1 MTDMKIGVLTAMDK
15 EFRLVSELAGSDP
28 NIVVRA
34 SGIGKVNAAV
44 AAYRLIAEDKVDAI
58 INTGCAGG
66 VDPTVAIGDVVIG
79 SACAYHDV
87 WCGVENEAGQIQG
100 LPVLFDAEPALLR
113 KVAAEFGAD
122 PKVHIGT
129 ICTGD
134 QFLETADDDARV
146 KSVRPDALACDMEAT
161 AIAQVCYL
169 NGDVPFIAY
178 KVISDVHY
186 DSDKAIQMYDNF
198 WSNLAEES
206 FEILKRLFK
215 VLA

>member
-1 MTDMKIGVLTAMDK
+1 MKIGVLTAMDK

>member
-1 MTDMKIGVLTAMDK
+1 MDK
-15 EFRLVSELAGSDP
+15 EFRLVSELAGSNPDL
-28 NIVVRA
+28 VVRA

-44 AAYRLIAEDKVDAI
+44 AAYKLIAEDGVEAI

-100 LPVLFDAEPALLR
+100 LPVLFEAEPALLR
-113 KVAAEFGAD
+113 KIATEFGAD

-134 QFLETADDDARV
+134 QFLTSAEDDAKV
-146 KSVRPDALACDMEAT
+146 KSVRPDALACDMEAA
-161 AIAQVCYL
+161 AIAQVCYKL
-169 NGDVPFIAY
+169 GVPFVAY
-178 KVISDVHY
+178 KVVSDVHY
-186 DSDKAIQMYDNF
+186 DADKSCQMYDDF
-198 WSNLAEES
+198 WSTMADES
-206 FEILKRLFK
+206 FAILKRLFK
-215 VLA
+215 VLK

>member
-15 EFRLVSELAGSDP
+15 EFRLVSELAGKQD

-44 AAYRLIAEDKVDAI
+44 AAYKLIAEEKVDAI

-66 VDPTVAIGDVVIG
+66 VDPLVKIGDVVIG

-100 LPVLFDAEPALLR
+100 LPVLFDAEPMLLR
-113 KVAAEFGAD
+113 KIAMEFGAD

-134 QFLETADDDARV
+134 QFLETAEDDARV
-146 KSVRPDALACDMEAT
+146 KKVRPDALACDMEAT
-161 AIAQVCYL
+161 AIAQVCYKL
-169 NGDVPFIAY
+169 GVPFIAY

-186 DSDKAIQMYDNF
+186 AGADKAVQQYDNF
-198 WSNLAEES
+198 WGNLADES
-206 FEILKRLFK
+206 FGVLERLFK
-215 VLA
+215 AVA

>member
-1 MTDMKIGVLTAMDK
+1 MKIGVLTAMDK
-15 EFRLVSELAGSDP
+15 EFRLVSELVGSDRDF
-28 NIVVRA
+28 VVRA

-44 AAYRLIAEDKVDAI
+44 AAYKLISEDKVDMI

-66 VDPTVAIGDVVIG
+66 VDPIVSIGDVVIG

-87 WCGVENEAGQIQG
+87 YCGVENEAGQIQG
-100 LPVLFDAEPALLR
+100 LPVRFDADPKLLR
-113 KVAAEFGAD
+113 KVALEFGAD

-129 ICTGD
+129 ICSGD
-134 QFLETADDDARV
+134 QFLETAEDDKRV
-146 KSVRPDALACDMEAT
+146 KGVQADALACDMEAT

-169 NGDVPFIAY
+169 NNVPFIVY

-186 DSDKAIQMYDNF
+186 EADKTIQMYENF
-198 WSNLAEES
+198 WSNLADES

-215 VLA
+215 AVR

>member
-1 MTDMKIGVLTAMDK
+1 MKIGVLTAMEK
-15 EFRLVSELAGSDP
+15 EFRLVSELAGADP
-28 NIVVRA
+28 AIVVRA

-44 AAYRLIAEDKVDAI
+44 AAYKLIAEEKVDAI

-66 VDPTVAIGDVVIG
+66 VDQTVAIGDVVIG

-100 LPVLFDAEPALLR
+100 LPVLFDAEPMLLR
-113 KVAAEFGAD
+113 KIAAEFGAD

-134 QFLETADDDARV
+134 QFLETAEDDARV
-146 KSVRPDALACDMEAT
+146 KKVRPDALACDMEAT
-161 AIAQVCYL
+161 AIAQVCYKL
-169 NGDVPFIAY
+169 GVPFIAY

-186 DSDKAIQMYDNF
+186 AGADKAVQQYDNF
-198 WSNLAEES
+198 WSNLADES
-206 FEILKRLFK
+206 FGVLERLFK
-215 VLA
+215 AVR

>member
-1 MTDMKIGVLTAMDK
+1 MKIGVLTAMDK
-15 EFRLVSELAGSDP
+15 EFRLVSELAGNDP
-28 NIVVRA
+28 DIVVRA

-44 AAYRLIAEDKVDAI
+44 AAYRLIAEEGVQAV

-87 WCGVENEAGQIQG
+87 YCGVENEAGQIQG
-100 LPVLFDAEPALLR
+100 LPVLFDAEPQLLR

-146 KSVRPDALACDMEAT
+146 KAVRPDALACDMEAT

-169 NGDVPFIAY
+169 NGRIPFLAY

-186 DSDKAIQMYDNF
+186 DTDKAVQMYDNF
-198 WSNLAEES
+198 WSNMADES
-206 FEILKRLFK
+206 FVILKRLFK
-215 VLA
+215 ALR

>member
-1 MTDMKIGVLTAMDK
+1 MDK
-15 EFRLVSELAGSDP
+15 EFRLVLELSGSEG

-44 AAYRLIAEDKVDAI
+44 AAYKLIAEDGVDAI

-66 VDPTVAIGDVVIG
+66 VDPTVGIGDVVIG

-100 LPVLFDAEPALLR
+100 LPVLFEAEPTLLR
-113 KVAAEFGAD
+113 KIAAEFGAD

-134 QFLETADDDARV
+134 QFLTSAKDDA
-146 KSVRPDALACDMEAT
+146 KIKAVRPDALACDMEAA
-161 AIAQVCYL
+161 AIAQVCYKL
-169 NGDVPFIAY
+169 GVPFIAY

-186 DSDKAIQMYDNF
+186 DADKSCQMYDDF
-198 WSNLAEES
+198 WSNLADES
-206 FEILKRLFK
+206 FGILKRLFK
-215 VLA
+215 AVR

>member
-1 MTDMKIGVLTAMDK
+1 MDK
-15 EFRLVSELAGSDP
+15 EFRLVKELVGDDP
-28 NIVVRA
+28 GFIVRA

-44 AAYRLIAEDKVDAI
+44 AAYKLIAEEKADLI

-66 VDPTVAIGDVVIG
+66 VDPLVKIGDVVIG

-87 WCGVENEAGQIQG
+87 DCGVENEAGQIQG
-100 LPVLFDAEPALLR
+100 LPVLFDAEPMLLR

-134 QFLETADDDARV
+134 QFLTTAEDDARV
-146 KSVRPDALACDMEAT
+146 KSVRPDALACDMEAA

-169 NGDVPFIAY
+169 SGNVPFLAY
-178 KVISDVHY
+178 KVVSDVHY
-186 DSDKAIQMYDNF
+186 DTDKAVQMYENF
-198 WSNLAEES
+198 WSNLADES
-206 FEILKRLFK
+206 FEVLKRLFK
-215 VLA
+215 ALR

>member
-1 MTDMKIGVLTAMDK
+1 MDK
-15 EFRLVSELAGSDP
+15 EFRLVSELAGDNP
-28 NIVVRA
+28 DIVVRA

-44 AAYRLIAEDKVDAI
+44 AAYKLIAEDKVDAI

-87 WCGVENEAGQIQG
+87 YCGVENEAGQIQG
-100 LPVLFDAEPALLR
+100 LPVLFDAEPQLLR
-113 KVAAEFGAD
+113 KVAAKFGAD

-198 WSNLAEES
+198 WSNLADES

>member
-1 MTDMKIGVLTAMDK
+1 MKIGVLTAMDK
-15 EFRLVSELAGSDP
+15 EFRLVSELAGDNP
-28 NIVVRA
+28 DIVVRA

-44 AAYRLIAEDKVDAI
+44 AAYKLIAEDKVDAI

-79 SACAYHDV
+79 GACAYHDV
-87 WCGVENEAGQIQG
+87 YCGVENEAGQIQG
-100 LPVLFDAEPALLR
+100 LPVLFDAEPQLLR
-113 KVAAEFGAD
+113 KVAVEFGAD

-134 QFLETADDDARV
+134 QFLETAEDDARV

-198 WSNLAEES
+198 WNNLADES

>member
-1 MTDMKIGVLTAMDK
+1 MKIGILTAMDK
-15 EFRLVSELAGSDP
+15 EYRLVTGLVGSDP
-28 NIVVRA
+28 DFVVRA

-44 AAYRLIAEDKVDAI
+44 AAYRLLAEDKVDLI

-66 VDPTVAIGDVVIG
+66 VDPVVGIGDVVIG

-100 LPVLFDAEPALLR
+100 LPVLFEANPILLR
-113 KVAAEFGAD
+113 KIAAEFGAD

-134 QFLETADDDARV
+134 QFLETEADDKKV
-146 KSVRPDALACDMEAT
+146 KSVRPDALACDMEST
-161 AIAQVCYL
+161 AIAQVCYKL
-169 NGDVPFIAY
+169 GKPFIAY

-186 DSDKAIQMYDNF
+186 SGADKTLQMYDDF
-198 WSNLAEES
+198 WNKLAGES
-206 FEILKRLFK
+206 FEILKRLFHA
-215 VLA
+215 VR

>member
-1 MTDMKIGVLTAMDK
+1 MKIGVLTAMDK
-15 EFRLVSELAGSDP
+15 EFRLVSELAGDNP
-28 NIVVRA
+28 DIVVRA

-44 AAYRLIAEDKVDAI
+44 AAYKLIAEDKVDAI

-87 WCGVENEAGQIQG
+87 YCGVENEAGQIQG
-100 LPVLFDAEPALLR
+100 LPVLFDAEPQLLR
-113 KVAAEFGAD
+113 KVAAQFGAD

-134 QFLETADDDARV
+134 QFLETAEDDARV

-169 NGDVPFIAY
+169 HGDVPFIAY

-198 WSNLAEES
+198 WSNLADES

>member
-1 MTDMKIGVLTAMDK
+1 MKIGVLTAMDK
-15 EFRLVSELAGSDP
+15 EFRLVSELAGDNP
-28 NIVVRA
+28 DIVVRA

-44 AAYRLIAEDKVDAI
+44 AAYKLIVEDKVDAI

-87 WCGVENEAGQIQG
+87 YCGVENEAGQIQG
-100 LPVLFDAEPALLR
+100 LPVLFDAEPQLLR
-113 KVAAEFGAD
+113 KVAVEFGAD

-198 WSNLAEES
+198 WSNLADES

>member
-1 MTDMKIGVLTAMDK
+1 MDK

>member
-1 MTDMKIGVLTAMDK
+1 MDK
-15 EFRLVSELAGSDP
+15 EFRLVSELAGNDP
-28 NIVVRA
+28 DIVVRA

-44 AAYRLIAEDKVDAI
+44 AAYRLIAEEGVQAV

-87 WCGVENEAGQIQG
+87 YCGVENEAGQIQG
-100 LPVLFDAEPALLR
+100 LPVLFDAEPQLLR

-146 KSVRPDALACDMEAT
+146 KAVRPDALACDMEAT

-169 NGDVPFIAY
+169 NGRIPFLAY

-186 DSDKAIQMYDNF
+186 DTDKAVQMYDKF
-198 WSNLAEES
+198 WSNMADES
-206 FEILKRLFK
+206 FVILKRLFK
-215 VLA
+215 ALR

>member
-1 MTDMKIGVLTAMDK
+1 MDK
-15 EFRLVSELAGSDP
+15 EFRLVSELAGSNPDL
-28 NIVVRA
+28 VVRA

-44 AAYRLIAEDKVDAI
+44 AAYKLIAEDGVEAI

-100 LPVLFDAEPALLR
+100 LPVLFEAEPALLR
-113 KVAAEFGAD
+113 KIATEFGAD

-134 QFLETADDDARV
+134 QFLTSAEDDAKV
-146 KSVRPDALACDMEAT
+146 KSVRPDALACDMEAA
-161 AIAQVCYL
+161 AIAQVCYRL
-169 NGDVPFIAY
+169 GVPFVAY
-178 KVISDVHY
+178 KVVSDVHY
-186 DSDKAIQMYDNF
+186 DADKSCQMYDDF
-198 WSNLAEES
+198 WNTMADES
-206 FEILKRLFK
+206 FTILKRLFK
-215 VLA
+215 VLK

>member
-1 MTDMKIGVLTAMDK
+1 MKIGVLTAMDK
-15 EFRLVSELAGSDP
+15 EFRLVSELAGKQD

-44 AAYRLIAEDKVDAI
+44 AAYKLIAEEKVDAI

-66 VDPTVAIGDVVIG
+66 VDPLVKIGDVVIG

-100 LPVLFDAEPALLR
+100 LPVLFDAEPMLLR
-113 KVAAEFGAD
+113 KIAMEFGAD

-134 QFLETADDDARV
+134 QFLETAEDDARV
-146 KSVRPDALACDMEAT
+146 KKVRPDALACDMEAT
-161 AIAQVCYL
+161 AIAQVCYKL
-169 NGDVPFIAY
+169 GVPFIAY

-186 DSDKAIQMYDNF
+186 AGADKAVQQYDNF
-198 WSNLAEES
+198 WGNLADES
-206 FEILKRLFK
+206 FGVLERLFK
-215 VLA
+215 AVA

>member
-1 MTDMKIGVLTAMDK
+1 MDK

-28 NIVVRA
+28 DMVVRA

-44 AAYRLIAEDKVDAI
+44 AAYKLIAEEKVDVI

-66 VDPTVAIGDVVIG
+66 VDPLMKIGDVVIG

-100 LPVLFDAEPALLR
+100 LPVLYDAEPMILR
-113 KVAAEFGAD
+113 KVAMEFGAD

-134 QFLETADDDARV
+134 QFLETAEDDARV
-146 KSVRPDALACDMEAT
+146 KKVRPDALACDMEAT
-161 AIAQVCYL
+161 AIAQVCYKQ
-169 NGDVPFIAY
+169 GIPFIAY

-186 DSDKAIQMYDNF
+186 SGADKTLQQYDDF

-206 FEILKRLFK
+206 FGILRRLFK
-215 VLA
+215 AVR

>member
-1 MTDMKIGVLTAMDK
+1 MKIGVLTAMDK

-28 NIVVRA
+28 DMVVRA

-44 AAYRLIAEDKVDAI
+44 AAYKLIAEEKVDVI

-66 VDPTVAIGDVVIG
+66 VDPLMKIGDVVIG

-100 LPVLFDAEPALLR
+100 LPVLYDAEPMILR
-113 KVAAEFGAD
+113 KVAMEFGAD

-134 QFLETADDDARV
+134 QFLETAEDDARV
-146 KSVRPDALACDMEAT
+146 KKVRPDALACDMEAT
-161 AIAQVCYL
+161 AIAQVCYKQ
-169 NGDVPFIAY
+169 GIPFIAY

-186 DSDKAIQMYDNF
+186 SGADKTLQQYDDF

-206 FEILKRLFK
+206 FGILRRLFK
-215 VLA
+215 AVR